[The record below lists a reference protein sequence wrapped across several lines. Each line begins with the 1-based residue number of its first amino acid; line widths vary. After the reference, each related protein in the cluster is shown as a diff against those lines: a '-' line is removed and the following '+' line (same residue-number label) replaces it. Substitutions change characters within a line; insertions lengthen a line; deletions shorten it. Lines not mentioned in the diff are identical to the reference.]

1 MISGGVLM
9 FRATRLAASSGRD
22 QIGLRTDT
30 WTSSGSFRVDMRS
43 DSANEQTRAD
53 GIAVRRAYEL
63 RARWQDIAR
72 VGLSE
77 VDRLSVR
84 GKTLRIGAI
93 RNLGEKD
100 RVAVISAEEVD

>member
-1 MISGGVLM
+1 MISGGVLQ
-9 FRATRLAASSGRD
+9 FTATRLAASASRD

-30 WTSSGSFRVDMRS
+30 WSAGKSFRVDMRS
-43 DSANEQTRAD
+43 DSANEQQRAD
-53 GIAVRRAYEL
+53 GITVRRAYEL

-77 VDRLSVR
+77 VDRISCR

-93 RNLGEKD
+93 RNLGERD